1 MKTFEKFL
9 EGSVGLQR
17 LTSTY
22 LELRQYF
29 QSQGWSEKD
38 LSNPPYYTDRLM
50 SLFHSFG
57 DEQKALFKQL
67 KDIGFEDVDWTEFNK
82 FIGPVLQKIND
93 ITPLNDGDYERGN
106 QGDEDN

>member
-17 LTSTY
+17 LTNDY
-22 LELRQYF
+22 LKLRQYF

-38 LSNPPYYTDRLM
+38 VEKIPYLTADLIRLV
-50 SLFHSFG
+50 
-57 DEQKALFKQL
+57 DNVRYEQKYLFKQL
-67 KDIGFEDVDWTEFNK
+67 IDFGFEDVTEQEYHNYIQK
-82 FIGPVLQKIND
+82 ILQKIND